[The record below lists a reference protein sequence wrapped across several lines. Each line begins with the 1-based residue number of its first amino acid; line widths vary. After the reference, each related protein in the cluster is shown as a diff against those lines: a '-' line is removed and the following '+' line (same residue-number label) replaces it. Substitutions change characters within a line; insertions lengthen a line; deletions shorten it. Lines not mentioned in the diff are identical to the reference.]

1 MKRLLRAELLKQR
14 TAPAFLLAF
23 AAVPVLA
30 GLVTFATCS
39 LAGRQGN
46 DPLGPDSLLHAIGA
60 PASVLTTLALLLG
73 VVGMAGEYR
82 HGTIIPT
89 LLSVPRRGD
98 LLVAKMAAHALTGAS
113 MAVVTL
119 AVSLA
124 IAVPWLMS
132 AGVEVHVSA
141 EVVRA
146 AGALVA
152 STALYGALGAC
163 AGALFRNQT
172 AAVGVVL
179 VWLLKGEDL
188 LAGALARW
196 WSIGDWL
203 PFALGEGLVRAGA
216 GTPARWAAAL
226 AFIGHLAGLA
236 AVGAGVVARR
246 DVT

>member
-1 MKRLLRAELLKQR
+1 MNRLLRAELLKQR

-30 GLVTFATCS
+30 ALVTFAVYS
-39 LAGRQGN
+39 MAGRQGN
-46 DPLGPDSLLHAIGA
+46 DPLGPDSLLHATGA
-60 PASVLTTLALLLG
+60 PASVVTTLALLLG

-82 HGTIIPT
+82 HGTILTT
-89 LLSVPRRGD
+89 LLAAPRRWD
-98 LLVAKMAAHALTGAS
+98 VVVAKVAAHALAGAA
-113 MAVVTL
+113 MAVATI
-119 AVSLA
+119 AVSLG

-132 AGVEVHVSA
+132 AGVDVRLTA
-141 EVVRA
+141 EVVRV

-152 STALYGALGAC
+152 STALYGALGAG
-163 AGALFRNQT
+163 AGALFRNQS

-188 LAGALARW
+188 VAGALGNP
-196 WSIGDWL
+196 SIGDWL
-203 PFALGEGLVRAGA
+203 PAALGEGLVRAGA

-226 AFIGHLAGLA
+226 VLTAYVAAFAAIGARL
-236 AVGAGVVARR
+236 VVRR

>member
-1 MKRLLRAELLKQR
+1 MKPLLRAELLKQR
-14 TAPAFLLAF
+14 TAPAFLLAY

-30 GLVTFATCS
+30 ALVTFAVYS
-39 LAGRQGN
+39 MAGRQGN
-46 DPLGPDSLLHAIGA
+46 DPLGPDSLLHAAGA
-60 PASVLTTLALLLG
+60 PASVITTLALLLG

-82 HGTIIPT
+82 HGTIITT
-89 LLSVPRRGD
+89 LLSAPRRWD
-98 LLVAKMAAHALTGAS
+98 VVVAKVAAHALTGAT
-113 MAVVTL
+113 MAAVTL
-119 AVSLA
+119 AVSLS

-132 AGVEVHVSA
+132 AGVDVELTA
-141 EVVRA
+141 EVVRT

-152 STALYGALGAC
+152 TTALYGALGVC
-163 AGALFRNQT
+163 AGALIRNQS

-188 LAGALARW
+188 LALSFGR
-196 WSIGDWL
+196 SEVGDWL

-226 AFIGHLAGLA
+226 ALTAYLA
-236 AVGAGVVARR
+236 AFAALGARLVAHR